1 MVQTSCTSR
10 DACRV
15 TCDDP
20 AVDERGARILY
31 YALAVALAIVLALPG
46 RPGVLAWAV
55 IILGGV
61 GATILRSQWLHVR
74 GWSRTDLS
82 WGALFAAVFLPLA
95 LLLRTFPFD
104 R

>member
-1 MVQTSCTSR
+1 
-10 DACRV
+10 
-15 TCDDP
+15 
-20 AVDERGARILY
+20 VDERGARILY

-46 RPGVLAWAV
+46 RPGILVLAV
-55 IILGGV
+55 IVLGGV
-61 GATILRSQWLHVR
+61 GATILRSRWLRTR

>member
-1 MVQTSCTSR
+1 
-10 DACRV
+10 V

-20 AVDERGARILY
+20 AVDERGARIAY

-46 RPGVLAWAV
+46 EPGIIAWAV

-61 GATILRSQWLHVR
+61 AATILRSRWLRMR
-74 GWSRTDLS
+74 GWSRTDLG
-82 WGALFAAVFLPLA
+82 WGALFAVVFLPLA
-95 LLLRTFPFD
+95 LLLRSFPFD

>member
-1 MVQTSCTSR
+1 MV
-10 DACRV
+10 
-15 TCDDP
+15 
-20 AVDERGARILY
+20 Y

-46 RPGVLAWAV
+46 QPGVLVWALIV
-55 IILGGV
+55 LGGV
-61 GATILRSQWLHVR
+61 GATILRSQWLHTR

-95 LLLRTFPFD
+95 LLLRTFPFE